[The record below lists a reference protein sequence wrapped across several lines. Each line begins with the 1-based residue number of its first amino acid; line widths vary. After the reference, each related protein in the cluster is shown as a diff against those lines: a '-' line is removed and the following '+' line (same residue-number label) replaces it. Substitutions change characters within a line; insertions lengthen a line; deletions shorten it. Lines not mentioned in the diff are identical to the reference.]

1 MIPADLPAEI
11 RDAFVQVA
19 DFMFFPP
26 LDGTGG
32 GKRSVRF
39 TVPNKIEH
47 ACLAFTFACYSPL
60 VSQGKVTISDLKVMK
75 VPGATY
81 DFSGFSAET
90 HKNDK
95 QNVKAFRLRLQVKR
109 SGESGEVTLVVP
121 TPSNGPSD

>member
-1 MIPADLPAEI
+1 MRVVARQPLSVILPFETYPTSDNSLI
-11 RDAFVQVA
+11 
-19 DFMFFPP
+19 
-26 LDGTGG
+26 
-32 GKRSVRF
+32 VRF